1 MGSQIGEDS
10 ISARG
15 PAINGGYGSALPLCI
30 WPAAACL
37 RRVGLALRCANTM
50 DDGVSLPL
58 SYEEV
63 HRILDIKEI
72 MVHQGSMLHFDGIT
86 ARL

>member
-1 MGSQIGEDS
+1 MKTVSLRAGRLLT
-10 ISARG
+10 AVRFC
-15 PAINGGYGSALPLCI
+15 APLCI

>member
-1 MGSQIGEDS
+1 
-10 ISARG
+10 
-15 PAINGGYGSALPLCI
+15 
-30 WPAAACL
+30 
-37 RRVGLALRCANTM
+37 M